1 MKKLIKRLKIRI
13 NEIINFI
20 IQMINQIY
28 RGDEAFN
35 WLLTKLVN
43 TIKIFIVATRKFI
56 KDDCLTKSSSIAYTT
71 IVSLIPTLAVLLTIY
86 SIFSGVGDKKDELFN
101 QITIFLVEHNIKIN
115 VDPFFQT
122 ISSLIDNAAKIGGV
136 GAVVL
141 AFSATAV
148 LRTLEKSLNDIFK
161 ISKQR
166 SMFLKVIYYWAAL
179 TLGPIMLV
187 AATAVATQISNTLSA
202 PHFYSIAH
210 HNNTHYITG
219 SKATILFNY
228 NDNLQFSELPQEKI
242 DFDNQHIYSYNT
254 NEKKFNAEE
263 YRIEL
268 IEFKQT
274 NLYDIEFIGNKGFIV
289 GDNGILLKSNDS
301 GNSWTIEKWGAFTFN
316 DIKMIDENAGFIAA
330 NNGYILKTVDGG
342 KTWQTMEWENITSNF
357 NAIDFYND
365 KGIIVGD
372 RSYIITTFNK
382 GKIWQMQQLPQ
393 GKYKKN
399 FLNFN
404 NVQIADE
411 NTVIIVAD
419 DGFYLKGNKNFN
431 LWTPNKFKDNNL
443 YALYFFNSKRGLMA
457 GEKSDIYLTE
467 NGGEQW
473 IFKKLKGTRINE
485 LSFHNNLLWAIGN
498 NSLLMSSKD
507 NGKSWQG
514 TEGTGISIY
523 LLNFFAP
530 FFFIWILFLMCYIIL
545 PNTKVPLKPAAIGA
559 SFTSA
564 VWVIFI
570 LLFIIYIKAFAKS
583 TFAIYG
589 ALAAFPLFLLV
600 VYSSAVI
607 ILYGA
612 EISYVLMNP
621 LSYKFL
627 NKTLKDKKSI
637 HVYIAVALLHHIYKK
652 FESGK
657 GASTFHE
664 LLPIALNDV
673 DLLDMML
680 ELFEKEKFITR
691 TGNNAIIPANA
702 SKNITIAK
710 IIDAVYSI
718 SLEIPPIKQDKLKS
732 YLFDLFKDMKQSI
745 DLIVK
750 DKTLSDIINAT
761 EST

>member
-301 GNSWTIEKWGAFTFN
+301 GNSWTI
-316 DIKMIDENAGFIAA
+316 
-330 NNGYILKTVDGG
+330 
-342 KTWQTMEWENITSNF
+342 
-357 NAIDFYND
+357 
-365 KGIIVGD
+365 
-372 RSYIITTFNK
+372 
-382 GKIWQMQQLPQ
+382 
-393 GKYKKN
+393 
-399 FLNFN
+399 
-404 NVQIADE
+404 
-411 NTVIIVAD
+411 
-419 DGFYLKGNKNFN
+419 
-431 LWTPNKFKDNNL
+431 
-443 YALYFFNSKRGLMA
+443 
-457 GEKSDIYLTE
+457 
-467 NGGEQW
+467 
-473 IFKKLKGTRINE
+473 
-485 LSFHNNLLWAIGN
+485 
-498 NSLLMSSKD
+498 
-507 NGKSWQG
+507 
-514 TEGTGISIY
+514 
-523 LLNFFAP
+523 
-530 FFFIWILFLMCYIIL
+530 
-545 PNTKVPLKPAAIGA
+545 
-559 SFTSA
+559 
-564 VWVIFI
+564 
-570 LLFIIYIKAFAKS
+570 
-583 TFAIYG
+583 
-589 ALAAFPLFLLV
+589 
-600 VYSSAVI
+600 
-607 ILYGA
+607 
-612 EISYVLMNP
+612 
-621 LSYKFL
+621 
-627 NKTLKDKKSI
+627 
-637 HVYIAVALLHHIYKK
+637 
-652 FESGK
+652 
-657 GASTFHE
+657 
-664 LLPIALNDV
+664 
-673 DLLDMML
+673 
-680 ELFEKEKFITR
+680 
-691 TGNNAIIPANA
+691 
-702 SKNITIAK
+702 
-710 IIDAVYSI
+710 
-718 SLEIPPIKQDKLKS
+718 
-732 YLFDLFKDMKQSI
+732 
-745 DLIVK
+745 
-750 DKTLSDIINAT
+750 
-761 EST
+761 